1 MYGIDVFTGIRYCH
15 TDEIMANIISCKD
28 SFGSSDFQIGDE
40 SELDTLER
48 LIAHCTNFRVVKR
61 TTDEPLRANELAIEL
76 FFVKSKEQE
85 YSYDNDIPDTD
96 TLIQNQIAVVFKGTD
111 DELRKFVESPLFAET
126 CIGFFHQA
134 IKNHYYGFDRINC
147 LYETPFIK
155 IITVQKMNLSVVLWV
170 F

>member
-1 MYGIDVFTGIRYCH
+1 M
-15 TDEIMANIISCKD
+15 IS
-28 SFGSSDFQIGDE
+28 
-40 SELDTLER
+40 R
-48 LIAHCTNFRVVKR
+48 
-61 TTDEPLRANELAIEL
+61 
-76 FFVKSKEQE
+76 
-85 YSYDNDIPDTD
+85 
-96 TLIQNQIAVVFKGTD
+96 GTD
-111 DELRKFVESPLFAET
+111 DELGKTVGSPQFAET